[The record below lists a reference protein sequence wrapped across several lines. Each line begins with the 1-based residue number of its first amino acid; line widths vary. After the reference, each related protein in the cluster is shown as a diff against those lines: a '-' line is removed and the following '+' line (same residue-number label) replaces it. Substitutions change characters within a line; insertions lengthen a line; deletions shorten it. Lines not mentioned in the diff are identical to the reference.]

1 MIPDSMR
8 LRAFTALAVLAI
20 FLTGCGPSKE
30 EKAAQER
37 ARFELEE
44 QARQDTIKANKAITE
59 MTKRAF
65 RRRTPE
71 EDAKH
76 QEEIK
81 RQVQEALEAQR
92 KADAAAAE
100 AGKQP

>member
-1 MIPDSMR
+1 MR
-8 LRAFTALAVLAI
+8 LPVFITLATLAFA
-20 FLTGCGPSKE
+20 LTGCGPSKE

-44 QARQDTIKANKAITE
+44 RARQDTIKANKAITE

-71 EDAKH
+71 EEAKH
-76 QEEIK
+76 QEEVK

-92 KADAAAAE
+92 KADAE
-100 AGKQP
+100 AVEEKVKS